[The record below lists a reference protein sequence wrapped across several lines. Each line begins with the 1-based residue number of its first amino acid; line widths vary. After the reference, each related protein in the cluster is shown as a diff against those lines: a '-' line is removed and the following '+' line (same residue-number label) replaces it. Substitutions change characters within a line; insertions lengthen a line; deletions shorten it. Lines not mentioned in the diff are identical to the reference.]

1 LTYYFGTALIIGNTK
16 MFVLLRYL
24 NIYYHYTPIMI
35 SITLAIPAFLLGVLL
50 LWKGSD
56 ILVDGTSKTAVQIG
70 ISSLII
76 SVILVGFGT
85 SAPEFA
91 ISVGAAYQNNSEISL
106 GNIIGSCIANLLL
119 VLGIASIIRP
129 IKIKKSI
136 IKREVP
142 IMLGATVVLLS
153 AAFLGLLDEY
163 RLIGGII
170 FLMLFVIFIYYFFCC
185 AKKERDTSKKFVSGK
200 TTKNIIFIILGIIGV
215 IAGAWLLIESS
226 VVIADYFGI
235 PAFIIALSIV
245 AIGTSLPELVVS
257 SMAAYKD
264 ESDIAVGNVLG
275 SNVFNI
281 FMVLGV
287 AALFIPLNAN
297 VPESIAHLWILL
309 AVTLVMFPILYTG
322 HKISRIK
329 GVFMLV
335 FYSVFI
341 WYTFFGYKL
350 FF

>member
-1 LTYYFGTALIIGNTK
+1 
-16 MFVLLRYL
+16 
-24 NIYYHYTPIMI
+24 MI

-56 ILVDGTSKTAVQIG
+56 ILVDGTSKTAAQIG
-70 ISSLII
+70 ISTLII

-106 GNIIGSCIANLLL
+106 GNIIGSCVANLLL
-119 VLGIASIIRP
+119 VLGIASIIKP

-142 IMLGATVVLLS
+142 IMLGATVVLLL
-153 AAFLGLLDEY
+153 AGFLGLLDEY

-170 FLMLFVIFIYYFFCC
+170 FIILFVIFIYYFVCC
-185 AKKERDTSKKFVSGK
+185 AKKERDNSKKIDTGK
-200 TTKNIIFIILGIIGV
+200 TTKNIIFIIIGIIGV

-226 VVIADYFGI
+226 VVIADYLRI

-245 AIGTSLPELVVS
+245 AVGTSLPELVVS

-281 FMVLGV
+281 LMVLGV
-287 AALFIPLNAN
+287 AAFFIPLNAN
-297 VPESIAHLWILL
+297 LPESIAHLWILL
-309 AVTLVMFPILYTG
+309 AVTLVMFLILYTG
-322 HKISRIK
+322 QKISRIE
-329 GVFMLV
+329 GIFMLGL
-335 FYSVFI
+335 YSIFI
-341 WYTFFGYKL
+341 WYTFFGYQL
-350 FF
+350 IF

>member
-1 LTYYFGTALIIGNTK
+1 
-16 MFVLLRYL
+16 
-24 NIYYHYTPIMI
+24 MI

-56 ILVDGTSKTAVQIG
+56 KLVDGTSKTAAQIG
-70 ISSLII
+70 ISTLII

-106 GNIIGSCIANLLL
+106 GNIIGSCVANLLL
-119 VLGIASIIRP
+119 VLGIASIIKP

-163 RLIGGII
+163 RIIGGVIFII
-170 FLMLFVIFIYYFFCC
+170 LFVIFIYYFVCC
-185 AKKERDTSKKFVSGK
+185 AKKERDNSKKIDSGK
-200 TTKNIIFIILGIIGV
+200 TTKNIFLIILGIIGV
-215 IAGAWLLIESS
+215 IAGAWLLIESA
-226 VVIADYFGI
+226 VTIADYLSI
-235 PAFIIALSIV
+235 PTFIIALSIV
-245 AIGTSLPELVVS
+245 AVGTSLPELVVS

-281 FMVLGV
+281 LMILGI
-287 AALFIPLNAN
+287 AAFFIPLNAN
-297 VPESIAHLWILL
+297 HPESIAHLWILL
-309 AVTLVMFPILYTG
+309 AVTLVMFPILCTK
-322 HKISRIK
+322 HKISRFEGI
-329 GVFMLV
+329 FMLV
-335 FYSVFI
+335 LYSIFI
-341 WYTFFGYKL
+341 WFTFFGYQL